1 MLPTALVCLLVC
13 AVLHLLVVQA
23 PVYSGTHAGGSA
35 SGRGARLDLWI
46 VLVCQHGAFGGG
58 QKLRPKL
65 RSTRVASHHDPGSNA
80 IPSALNAPGVSNT

>member
-35 SGRGARLDLWI
+35 SGRGARLDL
-46 VLVCQHGAFGGG
+46 LVCQHGAFGGA
-58 QKLRPKL
+58 KTATKTPLYAR
-65 RSTRVASHHDPGSNA
+65 
-80 IPSALNAPGVSNT
+80 GVSSRSREQRDTIGVERAGSV

>member
-35 SGRGARLDLWI
+35 SGRGARLDLCSCANTAR
-46 VLVCQHGAFGGG
+46 LGGA
-58 QKLRPKL
+58 KTATKTPLYAR
-65 RSTRVASHHDPGSNA
+65 
-80 IPSALNAPGVSNT
+80 GVSSRSREQRDTIGVERAGSV